1 MFDLHI
7 NPGELCAL
15 PNSFW
20 SSIAYLSL
28 CHMGEI
34 QMEFGTFAKFSK
46 FLNSNILSKMKQE
59 IQRVSSEQENT
70 S

>member
-1 MFDLHI
+1 MLSYISTLANYVPLFFLI
-7 NPGELCAL
+7 L
-15 PNSFW
+15 
-20 SSIAYLSL
+20 IAYLSL

-34 QMEFGTFAKFSK
+34 QKEFGTFAKFSK

>member
-1 MFDLHI
+1 M
-7 NPGELCAL
+7 A
-15 PNSFW
+15 
-20 SSIAYLSL
+20 
-28 CHMGEI
+28 EI
-34 QMEFGTFAKFSK
+34 QKEFGTFAKFSK